1 MHGPYMA
8 PASRLRGQ
16 WGGIAS
22 TRSLHVAYLSSATHG
37 RWSVTVGVCA
47 NAPSAEIS
55 YTANEQRELMDM
67 RMRNGRGDGAD
78 EMD

>member
-1 MHGPYMA
+1 MDDG
-8 PASRLRGQ
+8 AS
-16 WGGIAS
+16 
-22 TRSLHVAYLSSATHG
+22 
-37 RWSVTVGVCA
+37 VGVCA

-55 YTANEQRELMDM
+55 YTANEQRELMGM